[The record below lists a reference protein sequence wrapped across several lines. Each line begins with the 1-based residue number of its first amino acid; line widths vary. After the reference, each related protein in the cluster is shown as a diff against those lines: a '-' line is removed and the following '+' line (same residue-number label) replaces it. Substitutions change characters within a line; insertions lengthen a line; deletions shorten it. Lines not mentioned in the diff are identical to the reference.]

1 MLETLIFLAAAVLMV
16 PLCKK
21 IGLGSVLGYLSAGV
35 LIGPFGLNLIHDV
48 NHTLHFAELGV
59 VLLLFII
66 GLELQPAR
74 LWALRHPIFVFGG
87 LQVVLSTILIACAAS
102 LLGLSTSA
110 SIVIGLAL
118 AMSSTAFAL
127 QLLAEKQQLPSRH
140 GRSSFAILLFQDIA
154 VIPVLAIVP
163 LLAGIGADASAGEQ
177 DVLKNSILI
186 LGTLLGI
193 IFGGRY
199 LVRPFLRLMAAT
211 AVHEIMIAAGLLVV
225 FGTAVLAQWAGL
237 SMGLG
242 AFLAGVL
249 LADSEYRHELEA
261 NIEPFKGL
269 LLGLFFIAVG
279 MSVNLQIFFTKP
291 GLVLLLVAGL
301 MLLKALVLFFLGK
314 LQKLTTEASFSLA
327 AIMLQSGEFAFVIF
341 TEALS
346 AGVLQKETVDLLI
359 VVVSL
364 SMALTPFVF
373 MFNEFMIKPRLR
385 NQNEPEY
392 DEIKDED
399 NPVIMV
405 GFGRFGQI
413 ISRILRIKEI
423 PFTALEANF
432 RQVDFVRKFG
442 SKIYYG
448 DATKLELLRAAGA
461 DKAKLLVLTL
471 KNIEESIHIT
481 NMAKKHF
488 PHLKIYACSRNRQH
502 THTLMS
508 VGVDYII
515 RETFLSSLHLAEQV
529 LQGMGVSASEAEEIV
544 SKFKA
549 HDEKLLEQ
557 QFAFHRDEEKL
568 IQSAKEASEDLRRLF
583 EQDETE

>member
-21 IGLGSVLGYLSAGV
+21 IGLGSVLGYLLAGV

-48 NHTLHFAELGV
+48 DHTLHFAELGV

-66 GLELQPAR
+66 GLELQPSR
-74 LWALRHPIFVFGG
+74 LWALRHPIFIFGG
-87 LQVVLSTILIACAAS
+87 LQVLLSTLLISCAAM
-102 LLGLSTSA
+102 LLGVSTSA

-127 QLLAEKQQLPSRH
+127 QLLAEKQQLTTKH
-140 GRSSFAILLFQDIA
+140 GRSGFAILLFQDIA

-163 LLAGIGADASAGEQ
+163 LLAGGDSGQQ
-177 DVLKNSILI
+177 DLLKNSAII
-186 LGTLLGI
+186 MATLAAI
-193 IFGGRY
+193 IVGGRF

-211 AVHEIMIAAGLLVV
+211 SAHEIMIAAGLLVV
-225 FGTAVLAQWAGL
+225 FGTAVLAQWSGL

-279 MSVNLQIFFTKP
+279 MSVNLQVFFAKP
-291 GLVLLLVAGL
+291 GMVLLLVLGL
-301 MLLKALVLFFLGK
+301 MLIKAIVLFVLAK
-314 LQKLTTEASFSLA
+314 VQKLNTASSLSLS
-327 AIMLQSGEFAFVIF
+327 AIMLQSGEFAFVVF
-341 TEALS
+341 TVALS
-346 AGVLQKETVDLLI
+346 AGVLDKPTVDLLV

-364 SMALTPFVF
+364 SMAFTPFVF
-373 MFNEFMIKPRLR
+373 MLNEYVFKPLLMQ
-385 NQNEPEY
+385 NQLPDY
-392 DEIKDED
+392 DEIVDED

-413 ISRILRIKEI
+413 ISRILNIKKI
-423 PFTALEANF
+423 SFTALEANF
-432 RQVDFVRKFG
+432 QQVDFVRKFG
-442 SKIYYG
+442 NKIYYG

-461 DKAKLLVLTL
+461 ADAKLLVLTL
-471 KNIEESIHIT
+471 KNIESSVLIT
-481 NMAKKHF
+481 QMAKKHF

-502 THTLMS
+502 THKLMS

-515 RETFLSSLHLAEQV
+515 RETFLSSLHLTEKI
-529 LQGMGVSASEAEEIV
+529 LQGMGISEQEAAETVE
-544 SKFKA
+544 KFRQY
-549 HDEKLLEQ
+549 DEGLLEQ

-568 IQSAKEASEDLRRLF
+568 IQSAKQSAEDLRRLF
-583 EQDETE
+583 EQDDNVQ